1 MDLFIGA
8 FLKQEGL
15 HKDKKEQ
22 YDGIVKT
29 MEEMQKELTALRQ
42 DEQVHNF
49 SSPLRGRSEESERTR
64 ATFDQLSSLNTTLPE
79 RTLPQS
85 LSKILSYFRFSVF
98 FLKET
103 SPHW

>member
-49 SSPLRGRSEESERTR
+49 SSPLRGRSERTR
-64 ATFDQLSSLNTTLPE
+64 AIFDQLSSLNTE

-98 FLKET
+98 FFEAT

>member
-49 SSPLRGRSEESERTR
+49 SSPLRGRSERTR
-64 ATFDQLSSLNTTLPE
+64 AIFDQLSSLNTE

-98 FLKET
+98 FKKET